1 VEEIETAEIR
11 LDLLIP
17 HALRVNYL
25 VDLVA
30 RGILGGELLVV
41 VLDVELEGHPD
52 LPQVGKALRLM
63 RLLPRLREDREE
75 DGGKDGNDGDDDEEL
90 DQGEPASVPVR

>member
-17 HALRVNYL
+17 HALRVTHL

-30 RGILGGELLVV
+30 CGILGGELLVV
-41 VLDVELEGHPD
+41 VLDVELEGHAY
-52 LPQVGKALRLM
+52 LPQVGEALRLM

-75 DGGKDGNDGDDDEEL
+75 DRCQDGDDGDDDGQL
-90 DQGEPASVPVR
+90 DQGEPASVPVP